1 MSSSASDLVLLLVP
15 GNTRV
20 LATKVTN
27 KIVKDTQTQQ
37 KISHISKVQG
47 GGGVIRNS
55 QAKSSANHKLRTSN
69 ISSLHCV
76 HEMGIWQYVAWM
88 AGQLNHNISNRPC
101 SKSPL
106 YLR

>member
-47 GGGVIRNS
+47 GGGGNS
-55 QAKSSANHKLRTSN
+55 EQSGQKQCQPQATY
-69 ISSLHCV
+69 I
-76 HEMGIWQYVAWM
+76 QYF
-88 AGQLNHNISNRPC
+88 
-101 SKSPL
+101 
-106 YLR
+106 